1 MIALLTAVVRVPGRI
16 LEPTYADLFDTD
28 LDALADVLGE
38 ARPAALETPITTVE
52 NRFSYQVLKY
62 RLRTKQLSGI
72 LDWALRIWE
81 WTNWQLC

>member
-38 ARPAALETPITTVE
+38 ARAAALETPITTVVDSARGEE
-52 NRFSYQVLKY
+52 NVPDTQEQV
-62 RLRTKQLSGI
+62 
-72 LDWALRIWE
+72 A
-81 WTNWQLC
+81 